1 MTGQRRGPSAVQLSI
16 LDRLLDS
23 APDGPRDASPSA
35 LAVRERLLSAVQRDM
50 EQLLNARR
58 PWQSTPSSLRELRL
72 SPLGFGMP
80 DFTVG
85 SFNDR
90 HQREVVRAEVEDT
103 VRRFEPRLQ
112 QVQVRLIGDTSL
124 LRGTLQLRI
133 DAVLRVEPVFEP
145 IAFDTTIDAATASTT
160 LRQVYGS

>member
-1 MTGQRRGPSAVQLSI
+1 
-16 LDRLLDS
+16 
-23 APDGPRDASPSA
+23 
-35 LAVRERLLSAVQRDM
+35 
-50 EQLLNARR
+50 
-58 PWQSTPSSLRELRL
+58 
-72 SPLGFGMP
+72 MP
-80 DFTVG
+80 DFTAG

-145 IAFDTTIDAATASTT
+145 IAFDTTIDAATATTT